1 MMMQNSVSDSPTR
14 RVVTIGLIGLAAFAA
29 GAGATALWT
38 RKDMYARLFNPF
50 TLEDFVLG
58 GVEGLTR
65 PNGAPVPGF
74 SSDDLKGRRSILNL
88 WASWCPSCR
97 SEHALLIELAA
108 RDLAPIYGVNVKDK
122 PEHARAFLREH
133 GNPYR
138 AIGADT
144 HALLQHALGA
154 PGLPATFVIAPGPA
168 IEVAIL
174 GELDRE
180 TVEERIVPALTR
192 LG

>member
-1 MMMQNSVSDSPTR
+1 MQHSESDTPTR
-14 RVVTIGLIGLAAFAA
+14 RAVTIGLIGLAAFGA
-29 GAGATALWT
+29 GAGAAVLWT
-38 RKDMYARLFNPF
+38 QKDLFARLFNPF

-58 GVEGLTR
+58 AVEGLSR
-65 PNGAPVPGF
+65 PNGAPLPGF

-88 WASWCPSCR
+88 WASWCASCR
-97 SEHALLIELAA
+97 TEHPLLVELAA
-108 RDLAPIYGVNVKDK
+108 RNLAPIYGVNVKDK
-122 PEHARAFLREH
+122 PEHARAFLQQH

-138 AIGADT
+138 AVGADP

-168 IEVAIL
+168 IEVAIF

-180 TVEERIVPALTR
+180 SVEDRIVPALTR